1 MITIDGR
8 MGEGGGQVLRSSLS
22 LSAITGEPFRIQNVR
37 GNRKKPGL
45 LRQHLT
51 ALLATAEICGGHVF
65 GAELGSTE
73 IGFRPGTIRAGSYK
87 FSVGSA
93 GSANLVLQTI
103 LPVLLQATGPSE
115 VTVFGGTHNMAS
127 PPYDFLAECF
137 LPALSAIGHDVYT
150 EIKSWGFYPAGGGEI
165 VVHVTPSAEL
175 HELTLVE
182 RGPEQWRAIEAVV
195 SNLSGR
201 IAERELHAAGEALN
215 VSPDGRRITTRQ
227 SAGPGNVLFARL
239 EFEHLRAVFSGFGER
254 GVSAEQVAKRL
265 AGTVVKFVDSRAAVT
280 EHLADQLLLPM
291 ALAKGGIFSTTEPS
305 LHATTN
311 ADVIMQFTG
320 RKIEFEETDSTY
332 QCVVT

>member
-1 MITIDGR
+1 MITIDGT
-8 MGEGGGQVLRSSLS
+8 MGEGGGQVFRSSLS
-22 LSAITGEPFRIQNVR
+22 LSAITGEPICIQNIR
-37 GNRKKPGL
+37 GKRKKTGL

-51 ALLATAEICGGHVF
+51 ALLATAEICGGHVS
-65 GAELGSTE
+65 GAELGSNE
-73 IGFRPGTIRAGSYK
+73 ISFQPGTIRAGAYR

-127 PPYDFLAECF
+127 PPYDFLVECF
-137 LPALSAIGHDVYT
+137 LPALSTMGHNVSA

-182 RGPEQWRAIEAVV
+182 RGPEQWRALEAVI

-201 IAERELHAAGEALN
+201 IAERELHTAGEALK
-215 VSPDGRRITTRQ
+215 VPPDDRRITTRR
-227 SAGPGNVLFARL
+227 SAGPGNVLFARI
-239 EFEHLRAVFSGFGER
+239 EFEHLRALFSGFGER
-254 GVSAEQVAKRL
+254 GVTAEQVAKRL
-265 AGTVVKFVDSRAAVT
+265 SGTVGQFVDSRAAVT

-291 ALAKGGIFSTTEPS
+291 ALAKGGTFSTTEPS
-305 LHATTN
+305 LHTTTN
-311 ADVIMQFTG
+311 AEIVERFTG
-320 RKIEFEETDSTY
+320 RKIKMKPADTRTIFE
-332 QCVVT
+332 VI